1 MLRVIAGEH
10 RGRKLATPPGRATRP
25 TGDRVRESL
34 FNLLGPAVD
43 GARVLDLF
51 AGSGALGIEAL
62 SRGAAHAVFV
72 ERNRDALRA
81 LRANVAALRL
91 EGRCTILPGDA
102 WDDSGAAAGPF
113 DLILADPPW
122 GDEVE
127 ERVVAAAAR
136 RLSPGGMLV
145 LEHPARRPSPEPP
158 FGLPVLKAR
167 RYGDTA
173 LTLYVRGPREES

>member
-10 RGRKLATPPGRATRP
+10 RGRRLATPAGRATRP

-34 FNLLGPAVD
+34 FNLLGSLD

-72 ERNRDALRA
+72 ERHRDALRV

-91 EGRCTILPGDA
+91 GGRCTILAGDA
-102 WDDSGAAAGPF
+102 WADAGPATGPF
-113 DLILADPPW
+113 ELILADPPW
-122 GDEVE
+122 ADAAE
-127 ERVVAAAAR
+127 ERVLAVATAR
-136 RLSPGGMLV
+136 LAPGGVLA
-145 LEHPARRPSPEPP
+145 LEHPAERAAPAPP
-158 FGLPVLKAR
+158 FGLSVLKAK
-167 RYGDTA
+167 RYGSTA
-173 LTLYVRGPREES
+173 LTLYARDPQEES